1 MSRAWQA
8 ERMMEREEE
17 ALSNALA
24 DGRISQAD
32 YNAEMR
38 ELQRDLRGAYE
49 EDMHDAQERVRD
61 EWGW

>member
-1 MSRAWQA
+1 
-8 ERMMEREEE
+8 MEREEE
-17 ALSNALA
+17 HLSRQLSE
-24 DGRISQAD
+24 GRITQAE